1 MFAQARENRD
11 KKLTRQAFSNVRP
24 NSEDGSTDHS
34 QVLGPQLLGLN
45 SQMAVGLNTMLLV
58 LGVVVGFGAGG
69 IGMLGVNDAD
79 GLNAGALAAAVGKK
93 LAAVALGLKT
103 GAIGA

>member
-1 MFAQARENRD
+1 
-11 KKLTRQAFSNVRP
+11 
-24 NSEDGSTDHS
+24 
-34 QVLGPQLLGLN
+34 
-45 SQMAVGLNTMLLV
+45 MLLV